1 MTINIKT
8 TFCHPI
14 IEDCCGCVK
23 VFTVSSGLKT
33 YKMAFVQKSAYLQ
46 QLEKN
51 AAARYMEKSRSFNMW
66 THFLGAYKFYEA
78 GFVHDCGAKKI
89 GDHIVVV
96 GKVSCK
102 GQPITKLSDINLK
115 AQKPCSDVVLLDDP
129 TCTKPPLEG
138 QALQAFLRKMKDD
151 GDSVVLFAYCGIF
164 CNRIKPRGTKHSKHR
179 KSIINS
185 WHMLIYA
192 TWQNQCFE
200 WYKQRDGRITGSC
213 FKRVCH
219 TSIVKPSLTTVKAI
233 C

>member
-51 AAARYMEKSRSFNMW
+51 AAARYMEKSREGLSAALEDFP
-66 THFLGAYKFYEA
+66 
-78 GFVHDCGAKKI
+78 
-89 GDHIVVV
+89 
-96 GKVSCK
+96 
-102 GQPITKLSDINLK
+102 PITAFEIITYLILTHSFYTKKQIEVYKSLAHISFMKQDLYTTVGQRKLLSDINLK

-179 KSIINS
+179 NPCKYDVNKEEYKLLAYADLCYLAKS
-185 WHMLIYA
+185 M
-192 TWQNQCFE
+192 F
-200 WYKQRDGRITGSC
+200 
-213 FKRVCH
+213 
-219 TSIVKPSLTTVKAI
+219 
-233 C
+233 